1 MLCSQPLAFQRTPSF
16 HSWFIPP
23 ICQTQGL
30 SSFAVQRLHEFQPE
44 QVGGL
49 FHCDVLRCVFF
60 WLPCRASTTQLTNIA
75 SRPQSPGGFIG
86 VGIFICALQIWWAFW
101 GCWAF
106 CKVRNG
112 HPQSGGEYWYQH
124 DISFT
129 AWSMIPYEIRSVS
142 PTVVSTTSVCLGS
155 DEYSGWDLNL
165 IFENATH
172 YHSEKRDFGEITQW
186 WLRRKD
192 IDNSRQIAFPAGF
205 GKVVEK
211 AVWWNETVKDIW
223 LKMEK
228 RSWRFSSLEHGCSDG
243 VQYYSPM
250 AS

>member
-1 MLCSQPLAFQRTPSF
+1 MTRWLYWCGHFHLCAADLMSF
-16 HSWFIPP
+16 
-23 ICQTQGL
+23 
-30 SSFAVQRLHEFQPE
+30 
-44 QVGGL
+44 
-49 FHCDVLRCVFF
+49 LR
-60 WLPCRASTTQLTNIA
+60 RA
-75 SRPQSPGGFIG
+75 
-86 VGIFICALQIWWAFW
+86 WAFW
-101 GCWAF
+101 
-106 CKVRNG
+106 VRNG
-112 HPQSGGEYWYQH
+112 HQYGGEYWYQH
-124 DISFT
+124 IYQLIS
-129 AWSMIPYEIRSVS
+129 AWSMIPYEIHEIRSVS
-142 PTVVSTTSVCLGS
+142 PTVVDTGGVCFRQWRIQWLRPES
-155 DEYSGWDLNL
+155 HFWKRYTLP
-165 IFENATH
+165 FE
-172 YHSEKRDFGEITQW
+172 EKRDFGEITQW